1 VNKKQREPR
10 EQKQR
15 GTTPTRAD
23 VLAYISEHPEA
34 TKRDLARH
42 FDLKGTDK
50 IALKRMLRELMDEGD
65 VKRGRGKKLLR
76 TGDLPEVTVV
86 EVIDVTTDGE
96 LICRPAQWDQDGK
109 PPRIILAPGADKT
122 IEGPAL
128 GIGERILARLKPTYE
143 GYDARII
150 KRLGANVQKTL
161 VVFRRLGKH
170 GGRVEPVDKKAR
182 HEFAVADIDANGA
195 ADGELVVVEP
205 IAGRALGPRKARITE
220 RIGRMSEAKTVSLI
234 AIHTHGIPDQFPQA
248 VIDEAARAKPAKLED
263 GRVDLRKIPLV
274 TIDPPDARDHDD
286 AVWAEPD
293 DDSANKGGFKAIV
306 AIADVSYYVRP
317 GSALDR
323 EALKRGNSAYFP
335 DRVVPM
341 LPEHLSADLC
351 SLKEKVDRAIIACH
365 LTIDAGGRVKKHR
378 FERALMRSAARL
390 SYNEVQDA
398 LDGKPN
404 DKTGPLI
411 EPILKPLEACYR
423 ALTKARDKRSPIDL
437 DLPEHKIE
445 LDDKGRVKNIALR
458 ERYDAHRL
466 IEEFMI
472 QANVAAAEALEEK
485 RTPLVFR
492 IHAPPSDE
500 KLGALSDFLGS
511 MNINLPKGQTVT
523 TAMLNRILAAAR
535 NTPNT
540 DLINVIMLR
549 SQSQAE
555 YSPDNIGHFGL
566 ALRRYAHFTSPI
578 RRYADLIVHRALVRA
593 FKLGQGGL
601 TDSEI
606 DHLERDAQDISA
618 AERRAMAAERDST
631 DRYIAAFMSD
641 RVGAEFAG
649 KISGVT
655 RFGLFIRLAETGADG
670 LVPVRTLGR
679 EFFTHN
685 ERTHALIGEKS
696 GLTYRLGDKVRV
708 RLEEA
713 TPLTGGLRFE
723 LLEGGKPGTPMR
735 GQAPRKDSKQGFKR
749 GRSRR
754 R

>member
-1 VNKKQREPR
+1 
-10 EQKQR
+10 
-15 GTTPTRAD
+15 
-23 VLAYISEHPEA
+23 
-34 TKRDLARH
+34 
-42 FDLKGTDK
+42 
-50 IALKRMLRELMDEGD
+50 
-65 VKRGRGKKLLR
+65 
-76 TGDLPEVTVV
+76 
-86 EVIDVTTDGE
+86 
-96 LICRPAQWDQDGK
+96 
-109 PPRIILAPGADKT
+109 
-122 IEGPAL
+122 
-128 GIGERILARLKPTYE
+128 
-143 GYDARII
+143 
-150 KRLGANVQKTL
+150 
-161 VVFRRLGKH
+161 
-170 GGRVEPVDKKAR
+170 
-182 HEFAVADIDANGA
+182 
-195 ADGELVVVEP
+195 
-205 IAGRALGPRKARITE
+205 
-220 RIGRMSEAKTVSLI
+220 
-234 AIHTHGIPDQFPQA
+234 
-248 VIDEAARAKPAKLED
+248 
-263 GRVDLRKIPLV
+263 
-274 TIDPPDARDHDD
+274 
-286 AVWAEPD
+286 
-293 DDSANKGGFKAIV
+293 
-306 AIADVSYYVRP
+306 
-317 GSALDR
+317 
-323 EALKRGNSAYFP
+323 
-335 DRVVPM
+335 M

-404 DKTGPLI
+404 DKTSPLL

-423 ALTKARDKRSPIDL
+423 ALTKARDKRGPIDL

-492 IHAPPSDE
+492 IHAPPSEE
-500 KLGALSDFLGS
+500 KLGALSEFLGS

-523 TAMLNRILAAAR
+523 TTMLNRILAAAR
-535 NTPNT
+535 NTPNA

-555 YSPDNIGHFGL
+555 YNPNNIGHFGL

-649 KISGVT
+649 KVSGVT
-655 RFGLFIRLAETGADG
+655 RFGLFVRLAETGADG

-679 EFFTHN
+679 EFFNHD
-685 ERTHALIGEKS
+685 ERTHVLVGEKS
-696 GLTYRLGDKVRV
+696 GLTFRLGDKVRV

-723 LLEGGKPGTPMR
+723 LLEGGKPGTPIR
-735 GQAPRKDSKQGFKR
+735 GHAPRKDSNQGFKR

>member
-1 VNKKQREPR
+1 MNKKQREPR
-10 EQKQR
+10 EPKER
-15 GTTPTRAD
+15 GSFPTRAD
-23 VLAYISEHPEA
+23 LLAYLSEHPAA

-42 FDLKGTDK
+42 FDLKGGEK
-50 IALKRMLRELMDEGD
+50 IALKRILRDLMDEGD
-65 VKRGRGKKLLR
+65 VKRGRGKKLTR
-76 TGDLPEVTVV
+76 AGDVPEVTVV
-86 EVIDVTTDGE
+86 EIIAQDPDGDM
-96 LICRPAQWDQDGK
+96 LCRPAHWDQEGE
-109 PPRIILAPGADKT
+109 PPRIVLTPGADKAV
-122 IEGPAL
+122 EGPAL
-128 GIGERILARLKPTYE
+128 GIGERFLARLKRTDE

-150 KRLGANVQKTL
+150 KRLGASAHKAL
-161 VVFRRLGKH
+161 GVFRRIGKH
-170 GGRVEPVDKKAR
+170 GGRVEPVDRKTR
-182 HEFAVADIDANGA
+182 QEFAVADIDANGA
-195 ADGELVVVEP
+195 EDGELVVVEP
-205 IAGRALGPRKARITE
+205 LSGRALGQPKARVRE
-220 RIGRMSEAKTVSLI
+220 RIGRMSEPKTVSLI
-234 AIHTHGIPDQFPQA
+234 AIHAHGIPDHFPQT
-248 VIDEAARAKPAKLED
+248 VVDEAERAKPAKLED
-263 GRVDLRKIPLV
+263 GRVDLRKVPLV

-293 DDSANKGGFKAIV
+293 ADPANKGGFKAIV

-317 GSALDR
+317 NSALDR
-323 EALKRGNSAYFP
+323 EALKRGNSCYFP

-365 LTIDAGGRVKKHR
+365 LTIDAGGRVKSHR

-398 LDGKPN
+398 LDGHPN
-404 DKTGPLI
+404 DKTGPLLG
-411 EPILKPLEACYR
+411 PILKPLEACYR
-423 ALTKARDKRSPIDL
+423 AMTKARDKRNPIDL

-445 LDDKGRVKNIALR
+445 LDAQGRVKSIALR

-472 QANVAAAEALEEK
+472 QANVAAAEALEAK

-492 IHAPPSDE
+492 IHAPPSEE
-500 KLGALSDFLGS
+500 KLHALSEFLGT

-523 TAMLNRILAAAR
+523 TSMLNRILDGAR
-535 NTPNT
+535 NTPNA

-566 ALRRYAHFTSPI
+566 ALHRYAHFTSPI

-601 TDSEI
+601 TDGEI
-606 DHLERDAQDISA
+606 DRLERNAQDISA

-670 LVPVRTLGR
+670 LVPVRSLGR
-679 EFFTHN
+679 EFFHHD
-685 ERTHALIGEKS
+685 ERAHALVGENS
-696 GLTYRLGDKVRV
+696 GLTFRLGDKVRV

-723 LLEGGKPGTPMR
+723 LLEGGKAGSPMR
-735 GQAPRKDSKQGFKR
+735 QRGAKPTFKR
-749 GRSRR
+749 GRVRR
-754 R
+754 

>member
-10 EQKQR
+10 EQTQR

-42 FDLKGTDK
+42 FNLKGTDK

-96 LICRPAQWDQDGK
+96 LICRPANWDQDGK
-109 PPRIILAPGADKT
+109 PPRIILAPGADKA

-161 VVFRRLGKH
+161 GVFRRLGKH
-170 GGRVEPVDKKAR
+170 GGKVEPVDKKAR
-182 HEFAVADIDANGA
+182 HEFAVADMDAGGA

-205 IAGRALGPRKARITE
+205 IAGHALGPRKARITE
-220 RIGRMSEAKTVSLI
+220 RIGKMSEAKTVSLI

-293 DDSANKGGFKAIV
+293 EDPANKGGFQAIV

-317 GSALDR
+317 GSVLDR

-398 LDGKPN
+398 LDGRPN
-404 DKTGPLI
+404 DKTGPLV

-445 LDDKGRVKNIALR
+445 LDDQGRVKSIGVR

-500 KLGALSDFLGS
+500 KLAALSDFLDS
-511 MNINLPKGQTVT
+511 MKINLPKNQTVT
-523 TAMLNRILAAAR
+523 TTMLNRILAAAR
-535 NTPNT
+535 NTPNA

-555 YSPDNIGHFGL
+555 YSPNNIGHFGL

-641 RVGAEFAG
+641 RVGAEFDG

-679 EFFTHN
+679 EFFNHD

-735 GQAPRKDSKQGFKR
+735 GQAPRKDVKQGYKR
-749 GRSRR
+749 GRNRR